1 MRNYHDEIDEI
12 RRLDPIDGTRLTD
25 SWSDSDAKRVL
36 FQEITARQA
45 NPVPQDAF
53 EGLGRSPEAQETLTA
68 ILQSAPE
75 KQPVSAPTARSV
87 RPRIAPRLQVGFAAA
102 AALLLV
108 AVGTVILVPGGA
120 TTAEAK
126 VREAAAALGETESL
140 RATMEQVYPNGDV
153 WTFTGEFQGADGK
166 QMGTQVSADGTR
178 SEWEIIMIGDTEWM
192 VAGEH
197 VSSEHRTPGERL
209 SPFAEA
215 SSAVVSAVL
224 EGGDVEEVGTE
235 NGDGA
240 ESTHYRITP
249 DARSRAALAQLKPGE
264 LAWFS
269 LDLEAPAAVDFIDVW
284 VADEIIHRIDIRF
297 AQDFFLVS
305 TTNRYFDF
313 GANVVISP
321 PPD

>member
-1 MRNYHDEIDEI
+1 MNNTDELME
-12 RRLDPIDGTRLTD
+12 
-25 SWSDSDAKRVL
+25 K
-36 FQEITARQA
+36 ARQA
-45 NPVPQDAF
+45 NPVSAHAF

-68 ILQSAPE
+68 ILESAPE

-87 RPRIAPRLQVGFAAA
+87 RPRIAPRLHVGFAAG

-108 AVGTVILVPGGA
+108 AVGTVILVPGSA

-126 VREAAAALGETESL
+126 VREAAVALGETESL
-140 RATMEQVYPNGDV
+140 RATIEQVYPNGEV

-178 SEWEIIMIGDTEWM
+178 LSEWEIIMIGDTEWM
-192 VAGEH
+192 VTDEH
-197 VSSEHRTPGERL
+197 VSSEHRTPEQRL

-249 DARSRAALAQLKPGE
+249 DARSRAALERLKPGE

>member
-1 MRNYHDEIDEI
+1 MNNTYELME
-12 RRLDPIDGTRLTD
+12 
-25 SWSDSDAKRVL
+25 K
-36 FQEITARQA
+36 ARQA
-45 NPVPQDAF
+45 NPVPEDAF
-53 EGLGRSPEAQETLTA
+53 KGLGRSPEAQETLTA

-75 KQPVSAPTARSV
+75 KQHVSAPPARSL
-87 RPRIAPRLQVGFAAA
+87 RPRIARPRLQVGFAAG

-108 AVGTVILVPGGA
+108 AVGTVIFVPGGA
-120 TTAEAK
+120 ATAEAK
-126 VREAAAALGETESL
+126 VQAAAVALGETESL
-140 RATMEQVYPNGDV
+140 RATMKQVYPNGEV
-153 WTFTGEFQGADGK
+153 WTFNGEFQGADGK
-166 QMGTQVSADGTR
+166 QTATQVASDGTLL
-178 SEWEIIMIGDTEWM
+178 SEWEIINIGDTEWM
-192 VAGEH
+192 VAGER
-197 VSSEHRTPGERL
+197 VSGEHRTPEERL

-235 NGDGA
+235 NLDGA

-249 DARSRAALAQLKPGE
+249 DDRSRAALTELEPGE

-269 LDLEAPAAVDFIDVW
+269 LDLEGPAVVDVIDVW
-284 VADEIIHRIDIRF
+284 VADEIIHRIDVRF
-297 AQDFFLVS
+297 AKDFFLTR

>member
-1 MRNYHDEIDEI
+1 MNNTDELME
-12 RRLDPIDGTRLTD
+12 
-25 SWSDSDAKRVL
+25 K
-36 FQEITARQA
+36 ARQA
-45 NPVPQDAF
+45 NPVSAHAF

-68 ILQSAPE
+68 ILRSAPE

-87 RPRIAPRLQVGFAAA
+87 RPRVAPRLQVGFAAG

-108 AVGTVILVPGGA
+108 AVGSVILVPGSA
-120 TTAEAK
+120 TTAQAK
-126 VREAAAALGETESL
+126 VREAAVALGETESL
-140 RATMEQVYPNGDV
+140 RATMEQVYPNGDIV
-153 WTFTGEFQGADGK
+153 TFTGEFRGADGK

-197 VSSEHRTPGERL
+197 VSSEHRTPKERL
-209 SPFAEA
+209 SSFAEA
-215 SSAVVSAVL
+215 SSAVVSALL
-224 EGGDVEEVGTE
+224 EGGDIEEMGTE
-235 NGDGA
+235 NVDGV

-249 DARSRAALAQLKPGE
+249 DARGRAALAQLKPGE
-264 LAWFS
+264 LAWFSLDLEAHS

-284 VADEIIHRIDIRF
+284 VADEIIQRIDIRF
-297 AQDFFLVS
+297 AQDFFLAS

>member
-1 MRNYHDEIDEI
+1 MSKNQRLMDRARKID
-12 RRLDPIDGTRLTD
+12 
-25 SWSDSDAKRVL
+25 
-36 FQEITARQA
+36 
-45 NPVPQDAF
+45 PVPPEAF
-53 EGLGRSPEAQETLTA
+53 RELAQSPDAQETLSA
-68 ILQSAPE
+68 ILSTSPDDAPKE
-75 KQPVSAPTARSV
+75 MPAKRE
-87 RPRIAPRLQVGFAAA
+87 PRIARPRLQFGFAAG

-108 AVGTVILVPGGA
+108 AVGTVILVPGGV

-126 VREAAAALGETESL
+126 VRAAAVALGETESL
-140 RATMEQVYPNGDV
+140 RATIEQVYPNGDV
-153 WTFTGEFQGADGK
+153 VTFTGEFQGADGR
-166 QMGTQVSADGTR
+166 QMATQVSADGTR
-178 SEWEIIMIGDTEWM
+178 SEWEIINIGDTEWM
-192 VAGEH
+192 VTDER
-197 VSSEHRTPGERL
+197 VSSEHRTPEQRL

-235 NGDGA
+235 NVDGA

-249 DARSRAALAQLKPGE
+249 DAGSRAALAQLKPGE

-297 AQDFFLVS
+297 AQDFFLAS
-305 TTNRYFDF
+305 TSNRYFDF

>member
-1 MRNYHDEIDEI
+1 MNNAYDLMER
-12 RRLDPIDGTRLTD
+12 
-25 SWSDSDAKRVL
+25 
-36 FQEITARQA
+36 ARQA
-45 NPVPQDAF
+45 NPVPEDAF

-68 ILQSAPE
+68 ILQFAPE
-75 KQPVSAPTARSV
+75 TPRVNAPTARAA
-87 RPRIAPRLQVGFAAA
+87 RPRIARQRFQVGFAAGA
-102 AALLLV
+102 TLLLV
-108 AVGTVILVPGGA
+108 AVAAVIVVPGNA

-126 VREAAAALGETESL
+126 IREAAVALGETESL

-153 WTFTGEFQGADGK
+153 VTFTGEFQGADGK
-166 QMGTQVSADGTR
+166 QMATQVTADGTTT
-178 SEWEIIMIGDTEWM
+178 EWEIITIGDTEWM
-192 VAGEH
+192 VAGER
-197 VSSEHRTPGERL
+197 VSSEHRTPHERL

-235 NGDGA
+235 NFDGA

-249 DARSRAALAQLKPGE
+249 DDRSRAALADLGPGD

-269 LDLEAPAAVDFIDVW
+269 LDLEGSAAVEVIDVW

-297 AQDFFLVS
+297 TKDFFLVT

-313 GANVVISP
+313 GTDVVISP
-321 PPD
+321 PRE